1 MKKRMNRQTCPGI
14 TYLANA
20 SLCHFWFTEFCSQI
34 FKKKTFSERWH
45 WTQGV
50 SPAPTLTFIDTALC
64 LGKTWNSTSCH
75 WFLAFLFRHRVGW
88 LLSVPSI
95 VGHPVELALA
105 SEAPSSKKLLSLPI
119 ARVTVGLDI
128 TKDTSVSLGTNPYW
142 IHHMNEKKKTKP
154 AIVPTTEILGCL
166 LLMQN
171 LAAQA
176 QSVKHIKPPLSR
188 IKHSSVAP
196 VHYISN
202 T

>member
-1 MKKRMNRQTCPGI
+1 MPWDHLFGQCFLMPFLVYWI
-14 TYLANA
+14 L
-20 SLCHFWFTEFCSQI
+20 FI
-34 FKKKTFSERWH
+34 DFKKKTFSERWH

-142 IHHMNEKKKTKP
+142 IHHMNEKKKNQTCHCANHWDIGLFVTDAKSSRP
-154 AIVPTTEILGCL
+154 GTEC
-166 LLMQN
+166 
-171 LAAQA
+171 
-176 QSVKHIKPPLSR
+176 
-188 IKHSSVAP
+188 
-196 VHYISN
+196 
-202 T
+202 